1 MISKLNPTFIAL
13 TGPTT
18 SGKTQLSCALARI
31 LELEIISMDSR
42 QVYKGMDIGTDK
54 VSDDVR
60 EQVPHHALDLVHPD
74 ERYSAGQFAR
84 DARDWIKEIIKR
96 DRVPVLAGGTGFFL
110 KAITEPVFSEP
121 PLDSARLK
129 KIRRYLSTLDYRVLA
144 KWVEKLDPERASL
157 AIDGGPQRMSRTIEV
172 ALLTGKPLSSWHRES
187 PSDVAALTGL
197 IIQLEL
203 PREEIDRRINDRVTY
218 MVERGLVSEVRSLLE
233 AGYTFDDPGMTATG
247 YREIAH
253 YLEGGQ
259 TLEEA
264 MEEIRRNTRRY
275 ARRQLTWF
283 RNQLPP
289 SVCMIDAT
297 ASIDVQATA
306 VLDAWIEIREQ
317 AGLQI
322 RRVEFSL

>member
-31 LELEIISMDSR
+31 LEVEIISMDSR

-54 VSDDVR
+54 VPDDVR

-129 KIRRYLSTLDYRVLA
+129 KIRRYLSALDYKVLA

-203 PREEIDRRINDRVTY
+203 PREELDRRINDRVTY

-297 ASIDVQATA
+297 ASINVQAKA

-322 RRVEFSL
+322 RRVEPSL

>member
-31 LELEIISMDSR
+31 LEVEIISMDSR

-144 KWVEKLDPERASL
+144 KWVEKLDPVRASL

-233 AGYTFDDPGMTATG
+233 AGYTLDDPGMTATG

-253 YLEGGQ
+253 YLKGGQ

-322 RRVEFSL
+322 HRVEPSL

>member
-1 MISKLNPTFIAL
+1 VISKLNPTFIAL

-31 LELEIISMDSR
+31 LEVEIISMDSR

-203 PREEIDRRINDRVTY
+203 PREEIYRRINDRVTY

-233 AGYTFDDPGMTATG
+233 AGYTLDDPGMTATG

-253 YLEGGQ
+253 YLKGGQ

-306 VLDAWIEIREQ
+306 VLDAWTETREQ
-317 AGLQI
+317 TGLQI
-322 RRVEFSL
+322 PSNEPSL

>member
-54 VSDDVR
+54 VPDDVR

-129 KIRRYLSTLDYRVLA
+129 KIRRYLSALDYRVLA
-144 KWVEKLDPERASL
+144 KWVEKLDPVRASL

-203 PREEIDRRINDRVTY
+203 PREEIDRRINDRVTSVSY
-218 MVERGLVSEVRSLLE
+218 THLTLPTILLV
-233 AGYTFDDPGMTATG
+233 
-247 YREIAH
+247 
-253 YLEGGQ
+253 
-259 TLEEA
+259 
-264 MEEIRRNTRRY
+264 
-275 ARRQLTWF
+275 
-283 RNQLPP
+283 
-289 SVCMIDAT
+289 
-297 ASIDVQATA
+297 
-306 VLDAWIEIREQ
+306 
-317 AGLQI
+317 
-322 RRVEFSL
+322 

>member
-31 LELEIISMDSR
+31 LEVEIISMDSR

-121 PLDSARLK
+121 PLDPARLK
-129 KIRRYLSTLDYRVLA
+129 KIRRYLSALDYRVLA
-144 KWVEKLDPERASL
+144 KWVEKLDPVRASL

-187 PSDVAALTGL
+187 PPDVATLTGL

-233 AGYTFDDPGMTATG
+233 AGYTLDDPGMTATG

-253 YLEGGQ
+253 YLKGGQ

-306 VLDAWIEIREQ
+306 VFDAWIDIHEQ

-322 RRVEFSL
+322 RRVEPSL

>member
-1 MISKLNPTFIAL
+1 MISELKPTFIAL

-31 LELEIISMDSR
+31 LEVEIVSMDSR

-54 VSDDVR
+54 VPADIR
-60 EQVPHHALDLVHPD
+60 AKIPHHALDLVEPN

-84 DARDWIKEIIKR
+84 DARVWMREIIKR

-110 KAITEPVFSEP
+110 RAITEPIFAEP
-121 PLDSARLK
+121 PVDSVRLK
-129 KIRRYLSTLDYRVLA
+129 ILRRYLSDLDHRVLA
-144 KWVEKLDPERASL
+144 EWVQKLDPERASL

-172 ALLTGKPLSSWHRES
+172 ALLTGCPLSRWHRES
-187 PSDVAALTGL
+187 PLDSATLTGL
-197 IIQLEL
+197 IIQLDL
-203 PREEIDRRINDRVTY
+203 SREEMDRRINERVTY
-218 MVERGLVSEVRSLLE
+218 MVEQGLVSEVRSLLE

-253 YLEGGQ
+253 YLEGDQ

-264 MEEIRRNTRRY
+264 MENIRKNTRRY

-289 SVCMIDAT
+289 SVRIIDAT
-297 ASIDVQATA
+297 ISVDSQATA
-306 VLDAWIEIREQ
+306 VLDAWTEAREQ
-317 AGLQI
+317 TGLQI
-322 RRVEFSL
+322 PSDEPSL

>member
-31 LELEIISMDSR
+31 LEVEIISMDSR

-54 VSDDVR
+54 VPDDVR

-289 SVCMIDAT
+289 SVRMIDAT

-306 VLDAWIEIREQ
+306 VLDAWIEIHEQ

-322 RRVEFSL
+322 RRVEPSL

>member
-1 MISKLNPTFIAL
+1 VISKLNPTFIAL

-31 LELEIISMDSR
+31 LEVEIISMDSR

-54 VSDDVR
+54 VPDDVR
-60 EQVPHHALDLVHPD
+60 EQLPHHALDLVHPD

-129 KIRRYLSTLDYRVLA
+129 KIRRYLSALDYRVLA
-144 KWVEKLDPERASL
+144 RWVEKLDPERASL

-247 YREIAH
+247 YREIAY

-322 RRVEFSL
+322 RRVEPSL

>member
-1 MISKLNPTFIAL
+1 MISKPNPTFIAL

-31 LELEIISMDSR
+31 LEVEIISMDSR

-54 VSDDVR
+54 VPDDVR

-129 KIRRYLSTLDYRVLA
+129 KIRRYLSALDYRVLA
-144 KWVEKLDPERASL
+144 KWVEKLDPVRASL

-187 PSDVAALTGL
+187 PPDVATLTGL

-233 AGYTFDDPGMTATG
+233 AGYTLDDPGMTATG

-253 YLEGGQ
+253 YLKGGQ

-317 AGLQI
+317 GGLQI
-322 RRVEFSL
+322 RRVELSL

>member
-31 LELEIISMDSR
+31 LEVEIISMDSR

-54 VSDDVR
+54 VPDDER

-129 KIRRYLSTLDYRVLA
+129 KIRRYLSALDYRVLA
-144 KWVEKLDPERASL
+144 KWVENLDPVRASL

-187 PSDVAALTGL
+187 PPDVATLTGL

-233 AGYTFDDPGMTATG
+233 AGYTLDDPGMTATG

-253 YLEGGQ
+253 YLKGGQ

-297 ASIDVQATA
+297 ASIDVQAMA
-306 VLDAWIEIREQ
+306 VFDAWIEIHEQ

-322 RRVEFSL
+322 RRVEPSL

>member
-31 LELEIISMDSR
+31 HEVEIISMDSR

-54 VSDDVR
+54 VPDDVR

-203 PREEIDRRINDRVTY
+203 PREELDRRINDRVTY

>member
-31 LELEIISMDSR
+31 LEVEIISMDSR

-54 VSDDVR
+54 VPDDVR

-322 RRVEFSL
+322 HRVEPSL

>member
-1 MISKLNPTFIAL
+1 MISKLKPSIIAL

-31 LELEIISMDSR
+31 LEVEIISMDSR

-54 VSDDVR
+54 VPDDVR

-129 KIRRYLSTLDYRVLA
+129 KIRRYLSALDYRVLA
-144 KWVEKLDPERASL
+144 KWVEKLDPVRASL

-187 PSDVAALTGL
+187 PPDVATLTGL

-203 PREEIDRRINDRVTY
+203 PREEMDRRINDRVTY

-306 VLDAWIEIREQ
+306 VLDAWIEIHEQ

-322 RRVEFSL
+322 RRVEPSL

>member
-31 LELEIISMDSR
+31 LEVEIISMDSR

-54 VSDDVR
+54 VPDDVR

-121 PLDSARLK
+121 PLDPARLK
-129 KIRRYLSTLDYRVLA
+129 KIRRYLSALDYRVLA
-144 KWVEKLDPERASL
+144 KWVEKLDPVRASL

-187 PSDVAALTGL
+187 PPDVATLTGL

-203 PREEIDRRINDRVTY
+203 PREEMDRRINDRVTY

-233 AGYTFDDPGMTATG
+233 AGYTLDDPGMTATG

-253 YLEGGQ
+253 YLKGGQ

-297 ASIDVQATA
+297 ASTDVQATA

>member
-31 LELEIISMDSR
+31 LEVEIISMDSR

-54 VSDDVR
+54 VPDDVR

-121 PLDSARLK
+121 PLDSASLK
-129 KIRRYLSTLDYRVLA
+129 KIRQYLSALDYRVLA
-144 KWVEKLDPERASL
+144 KWVEKLDPVRASL

-322 RRVEFSL
+322 RRVELSL

>member
-31 LELEIISMDSR
+31 LEVEIISMDSR

-54 VSDDVR
+54 VPDDVR

-129 KIRRYLSTLDYRVLA
+129 KIRRYLSTVDYRVLA
-144 KWVEKLDPERASL
+144 KWVEQLDPERASL

-233 AGYTFDDPGMTATG
+233 AGYTLDDPGMTATG

-253 YLEGGQ
+253 YLKGGQ

-322 RRVEFSL
+322 RRVEPSL

>member
-31 LELEIISMDSR
+31 LEVEIISMDSR

-54 VSDDVR
+54 VPDDVR

-144 KWVEKLDPERASL
+144 KWVEKLDPVRASL

-306 VLDAWIEIREQ
+306 VLDTWIEIREQ

-322 RRVEFSL
+322 HRVEPSL

>member
-31 LELEIISMDSR
+31 LEVEIISMDSR

-54 VSDDVR
+54 VPDDER

-129 KIRRYLSTLDYRVLA
+129 KIRRYLSTLDYRVVA
-144 KWVEKLDPERASL
+144 KWVEKLDPVRASL

-187 PSDVAALTGL
+187 PSDVAALTVL

-233 AGYTFDDPGMTATG
+233 AGYTLDDPGMTATG

-253 YLEGGQ
+253 YLKGGQ

-306 VLDAWIEIREQ
+306 VLDAWIEIHEQ

-322 RRVEFSL
+322 RRVEPSL

>member
-31 LELEIISMDSR
+31 LEVEIISMDSR

-54 VSDDVR
+54 VPDDVR

-121 PLDSARLK
+121 PLDPARLK
-129 KIRRYLSTLDYRVLA
+129 KIRRYLSALDYRVLA
-144 KWVEKLDPERASL
+144 KWVEKLDPVRASL

-187 PSDVAALTGL
+187 PPDVATLTGL

-203 PREEIDRRINDRVTY
+203 PREEMDRRINDRVTY

-233 AGYTFDDPGMTATG
+233 AGYTLDDPGMTATG

-253 YLEGGQ
+253 YLKGGQ

-306 VLDAWIEIREQ
+306 VLDAWIEIHEQ

-322 RRVEFSL
+322 RRVEPSL

>member
-31 LELEIISMDSR
+31 LEVEIISMDSR

-54 VSDDVR
+54 VPDDVR

-144 KWVEKLDPERASL
+144 KWVEKLDPVRASL

-233 AGYTFDDPGMTATG
+233 AGYTLDDPGMTATG

-253 YLEGGQ
+253 YLKGGQ

-322 RRVEFSL
+322 RRVEPSL

>member
-31 LELEIISMDSR
+31 LEVEIISMDSR

-54 VSDDVR
+54 VPDDVR
-60 EQVPHHALDLVHPD
+60 GQVPHHALDLVHPD

-129 KIRRYLSTLDYRVLA
+129 KIRRYLSALDYRVLA
-144 KWVEKLDPERASL
+144 KWVEKLDPVRASL

-187 PSDVAALTGL
+187 PPDVATLTGL

-203 PREEIDRRINDRVTY
+203 PREEMDRRINDRVTY

-306 VLDAWIEIREQ
+306 VLDAWIEIHEQ

-322 RRVEFSL
+322 RRVEPSL

>member
-31 LELEIISMDSR
+31 LEVEIISMDSR

-121 PLDSARLK
+121 PLDPARLK
-129 KIRRYLSTLDYRVLA
+129 KIRRYLSALDYRVLA
-144 KWVEKLDPERASL
+144 KWVEKLDPVRASL

-187 PSDVAALTGL
+187 PPDVATLTGL

-233 AGYTFDDPGMTATG
+233 AGYTLDDPGMTATG

-253 YLEGGQ
+253 YLKGGQ

-306 VLDAWIEIREQ
+306 VFDAWIEIHEQ

-322 RRVEFSL
+322 RRVEPSL

>member
-31 LELEIISMDSR
+31 LEVEIISMDSR

-129 KIRRYLSTLDYRVLA
+129 KIRRYLSALDYRVLA
-144 KWVEKLDPERASL
+144 EWVEKLDPVRAAL

-187 PSDVAALTGL
+187 PPDVATLTGL

-233 AGYTFDDPGMTATG
+233 AGYTLDDPGMTATG

-253 YLEGGQ
+253 YLKGGQ

-297 ASIDVQATA
+297 ASIDVQAMA
-306 VLDAWIEIREQ
+306 VFDAWIEIHAH

-322 RRVEFSL
+322 RRVEPSL

>member
-54 VSDDVR
+54 VPDDVR

-203 PREEIDRRINDRVTY
+203 PREELDRRINDRVTY

>member
-31 LELEIISMDSR
+31 LEVEIISMDSR

-54 VSDDVR
+54 VPDDVR

-197 IIQLEL
+197 IIQLAL

-233 AGYTFDDPGMTATG
+233 AGYTLDDPGMTATG

-253 YLEGGQ
+253 YLKGGQ

-264 MEEIRRNTRRY
+264 MEEIRRYTRRY

-289 SVCMIDAT
+289 SVRMIDAT

-322 RRVEFSL
+322 RRVEPSL

>member
-31 LELEIISMDSR
+31 LEVEIISMDSR
-42 QVYKGMDIGTDK
+42 QVYKGMDIGTDT
-54 VSDDVR
+54 VPDDVR

-129 KIRRYLSTLDYRVLA
+129 KIRRYLNTLDYRVLA
-144 KWVEKLDPERASL
+144 KWVEKLDPVRASL

-322 RRVEFSL
+322 RRVEPSL

>member
-31 LELEIISMDSR
+31 LEVEIISMDSR

-144 KWVEKLDPERASL
+144 KWVEKLDPVRASL

-203 PREEIDRRINDRVTY
+203 PREELDRRINDRVTY

-289 SVCMIDAT
+289 SVRMIDAT

>member
-31 LELEIISMDSR
+31 LEVEIISMDSR

-54 VSDDVR
+54 VPDDVR

-121 PLDSARLK
+121 PLDPARLTQ
-129 KIRRYLSTLDYRVLA
+129 IRRYLSALDYRVLA

-306 VLDAWIEIREQ
+306 VLDTWIEIREQ

-322 RRVEFSL
+322 HRVEPSL

>member
-1 MISKLNPTFIAL
+1 MISKLNPPFIAL

-31 LELEIISMDSR
+31 LEVEIISMDSR

-54 VSDDVR
+54 VPDDVR

-144 KWVEKLDPERASL
+144 KWVENLDPVRASL

-322 RRVEFSL
+322 RRVEPSL

>member
-31 LELEIISMDSR
+31 LEVEIISMDSR

-54 VSDDVR
+54 VTDDIR

-322 RRVEFSL
+322 HRAEPSL

>member
-1 MISKLNPTFIAL
+1 
-13 TGPTT
+13 
-18 SGKTQLSCALARI
+18 
-31 LELEIISMDSR
+31 
-42 QVYKGMDIGTDK
+42 
-54 VSDDVR
+54 
-60 EQVPHHALDLVHPD
+60 
-74 ERYSAGQFAR
+74 
-84 DARDWIKEIIKR
+84 
-96 DRVPVLAGGTGFFL
+96 
-110 KAITEPVFSEP
+110 
-121 PLDSARLK
+121 
-129 KIRRYLSTLDYRVLA
+129 
-144 KWVEKLDPERASL
+144 
-157 AIDGGPQRMSRTIEV
+157 
-172 ALLTGKPLSSWHRES
+172 
-187 PSDVAALTGL
+187 
-197 IIQLEL
+197 
-203 PREEIDRRINDRVTY
+203 

-306 VLDAWIEIREQ
+306 VLDTWIEIREQ

-322 RRVEFSL
+322 HRVEPSL

>member
-1 MISKLNPTFIAL
+1 VISKLNPTFIAL

-31 LELEIISMDSR
+31 LEVEIISMDSR

-54 VSDDVR
+54 VPDDVR
-60 EQVPHHALDLVHPD
+60 EQLPHHALDLVHPD

-129 KIRRYLSTLDYRVLA
+129 KIRRYLSALDYRVLA
-144 KWVEKLDPERASL
+144 RWVEKLDPERASL

-322 RRVEFSL
+322 RRVEPSL

>member
-31 LELEIISMDSR
+31 LEVEIISMDSR

-54 VSDDVR
+54 VPDDVR

-129 KIRRYLSTLDYRVLA
+129 KIRRYLITLDYRVLA

>member
-31 LELEIISMDSR
+31 LEVEIISMDSR

-54 VSDDVR
+54 VPDDVR

-144 KWVEKLDPERASL
+144 KWVEKLDPVRASL

-306 VLDAWIEIREQ
+306 VLDTWIEIREQ

>member
-1 MISKLNPTFIAL
+1 MISKLKPTFIAL

-18 SGKTQLSCALARI
+18 SGKTQLSCALAQI
-31 LELEIISMDSR
+31 LEIENISMDSR

-54 VSDDVR
+54 VPADVR
-60 EQVPHHALDLVHPD
+60 TKVRHHGLDLVQPN

-84 DARDWIKEIIKR
+84 DARAWIREIIKR

-110 KAITEPVFSEP
+110 RAITEPIFAEP
-121 PLDSARLK
+121 PVDSARLK
-129 KIRRYLSTLDYRVLA
+129 MLRRYLSALDHRVLA
-144 KWVEKLDPERASL
+144 KWVGRLDPERASL

-172 ALLTGKPLSSWHRES
+172 ALLTGCPLSSWHRES
-187 PSDVAALTGL
+187 PLDADALTGL

-203 PREEIDRRINDRVTY
+203 PREEICKRINERVTY

-233 AGYTFDDPGMTATG
+233 VGYTFDDPGMTATG
-247 YREIAH
+247 YREIAQ
-253 YLEGGQ
+253 YLEGDQ

-283 RNQLPP
+283 RNQLP
-289 SVCMIDAT
+289 STVRIIDAT
-297 ASIDVQATA
+297 ASIDFQATA
-306 VLDAWIEIREQ
+306 VLDAWVEVHEQ
-317 AGLQI
+317 TGHQI
-322 RRVEFSL
+322 QGDEPSL

>member
-31 LELEIISMDSR
+31 LEVEIISMDSR

-54 VSDDVR
+54 VPDDVR

-203 PREEIDRRINDRVTY
+203 PREELDRRINDRVTY

>member
-31 LELEIISMDSR
+31 LEVEIISMDSR

-54 VSDDVR
+54 VPDDVR

-322 RRVEFSL
+322 RRVELSL

>member
-31 LELEIISMDSR
+31 LEVEIISMDSR

-54 VSDDVR
+54 VPDDVR

-129 KIRRYLSTLDYRVLA
+129 KIRRYLSALDYRVLA
-144 KWVEKLDPERASL
+144 KWVEKLDPVRASL

-187 PSDVAALTGL
+187 PPDVATLTGL

-233 AGYTFDDPGMTATG
+233 AGYTLDDPGMTATG

-253 YLEGGQ
+253 YLKGGQ

-306 VLDAWIEIREQ
+306 VLDAWIEIHEQ

-322 RRVEFSL
+322 RRVEPSL

>member
-31 LELEIISMDSR
+31 LEVEIISMDSR

-54 VSDDVR
+54 VTDDIR

-144 KWVEKLDPERASL
+144 KWVEKLDPVRASL

-306 VLDAWIEIREQ
+306 VLDTWIEIREQ

-322 RRVEFSL
+322 HRVEPSL

>member
-31 LELEIISMDSR
+31 LEVEIISMDSR

-54 VSDDVR
+54 VPDDVR

-144 KWVEKLDPERASL
+144 NWVEKLDPVRASL

-306 VLDAWIEIREQ
+306 VLDTWIEIREQ

-322 RRVEFSL
+322 HRVEPSL